1 MAIDWEEVRREYAPM
16 VWSVVWRILAHDAD
30 ALECSQEVFLE
41 AIERSR
47 GLPVDNCGGFL
58 RWLATRRAI
67 DMLRRRKRQP
77 KLADMESLEAGR
89 LESPTAAVEFEDLV
103 RVVRAE
109 LASLPR
115 PQAEAFWLVCV
126 EERSYRE
133 VADLMAIQANAVG
146 ILVHRA
152 RQHLRRVL
160 PDWKPERA
168 DHSTRHLT

>member
-1 MAIDWEEVRREYAPM
+1 MVIDSEEIRHEYAPM

-47 GLPVDNCGGFL
+47 IAPVDNWGGFL

-67 DMLRRRKRQP
+67 DMLRRRQRQP
-77 KLADMESLEAGR
+77 ELADMETVAATPSD
-89 LESPTAAVEFEDLV
+89 SPTSKVEFEDLV
-103 RVVRAE
+103 NVVRVE
-109 LASLPR
+109 LTKLPP
-115 PQAEAFWLVCV
+115 PQAQAFWLVCV

-133 VADLMAIQANAVG
+133 VGDLMAIKANAVG
-146 ILVHRA
+146 VLVYRA

-160 PDWKPERA
+160 PHWEPERA
-168 DHSTRHLT
+168 DHLT